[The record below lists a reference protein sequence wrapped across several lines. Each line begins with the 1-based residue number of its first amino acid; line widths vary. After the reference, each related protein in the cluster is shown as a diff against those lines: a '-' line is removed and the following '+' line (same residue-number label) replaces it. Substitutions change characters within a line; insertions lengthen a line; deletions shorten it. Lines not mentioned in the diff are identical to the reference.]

1 MNNNISC
8 MFDDDVIGQI
18 EDGGVSDGGGGGK
31 C

>member
-1 MNNNISC
+1 

-18 EDGGVSDGGGGGK
+18 EGGGNSDSSGDDDGDGG